1 MKLTKIL
8 AMLLALAMI
17 LCCFAA
23 CDSSS
28 DDDEDE
34 DEEVEE
40 KDKDEDEDEDE
51 EDDEDAGL
59 DFDFGKDDEDDKDN
73 EDDEDEEETKRPS
86 KDEDH
91 KVETARPVET
101 EKVDVPVQR
110 PSDEDSIVGTWSGNL
125 NYKNMLKTK
134 VGIDVDCDLYYP
146 ITIQFYSNGT
156 YRQTVKN
163 ASDREISKFIEE
175 YIVVML
181 DYTMELYGYTD
192 AELFADA
199 NGYADVEA
207 LYDTLRAGANK
218 EFETQKTNLQNMNTT
233 STYEYDN
240 GVLEFDGGASIEVDL
255 DGDRL
260 EFLESS
266 NNAINWVFKGVV
278 MERQ

>member
-1 MKLTKIL
+1 MKLSKIL

-23 CDSSS
+23 CDFSS

-40 KDKDEDEDEDE
+40 KDKDEDEEDEDE
-51 EDDEDAGL
+51 DEDADL
-59 DFDFGKDDEDDKDN
+59 DFDFSKGDK
-73 EDDEDEEETKRPS
+73 DDEDEEETKRPVRD
-86 KDEDH
+86 DEDEA
-91 KVETARPVET
+91 ETTRPVDT
-101 EKVDVPVQR
+101 EKVEIPVQR

-125 NYKNMLKTK
+125 NYANMVKAKLK
-134 VGIDVDCDLYYP
+134 VDVPNDLYYP

-163 ASDREISKFIEE
+163 ASDREIKDFTED
-175 YIVVML
+175 YIVAMFE
-181 DYTMELYGYTD
+181 YSMNMYGYTD
-192 AELFADA
+192 AEQFAKA
-199 NGYADVEA
+199 NGYASLEDC
-207 LYDTLRAGANK
+207 YDMLREQANK

-233 STYEYDN
+233 NTYEYDN

>member
-1 MKLTKIL
+1 MSKKIL

-51 EDDEDAGL
+51 DEEDDEDADL
-59 DFDFGKDDEDDKDN
+59 DFDFGKDDEDDK
-73 EDDEDEEETKRPS
+73 DDEDEEETKRPS

-91 KVETARPVET
+91 KVETARPVDT

-125 NYKNMLKTK
+125 NYKDMVKAKLN
-134 VGIDVDCDLYYP
+134 VDIPNDLYYP

-163 ASDREISKFIEE
+163 ASDREIKDFTED
-175 YIVVML
+175 YIVAMFE
-181 DYTMELYGYTD
+181 YSMNMYGYTD
-192 AELFADA
+192 AEQFAKA
-199 NGYADVEA
+199 NGYSSLEDC
-207 LYDTLRAGANK
+207 YDMLREQANK

-233 STYEYDN
+233 NTYEYDN
-240 GVLEFDGGASIEVDL
+240 GVLVLDGGASIDVDL

-266 NNAINWVFKGVV
+266 NNSLNWVFKGVV

>member
-40 KDKDEDEDEDE
+40 KDKDKDEDEDE
-51 EDDEDAGL
+51 EDDEDEDL
-59 DFDFGKDDEDDKDN
+59 DFDFGKDDEDD
-73 EDDEDEEETKRPS
+73 EDEEDEEETKRPS

-125 NYKNMLKTK
+125 NYKNMLKAK
-134 VGIDVDCDLYYP
+134 VDIDVDCDLYYP
-146 ITIQFYSNGT
+146 ITIQFDSNGT

-163 ASDREISKFIEE
+163 ASDREISEFVEE

-218 EFETQKTNLQNMNTT
+218 EFETQKTNLQKMNGTGR
-233 STYEYDN
+233 YEYAN
-240 GVLEFDGGASIEVDL
+240 GVLVLDGGASIEVDL

-266 NNAINWVFKGVV
+266 NDSLNWVFKGVV